1 MAKKKEGAGAVAA
14 RFNQVIAFK
23 NAEWTMAAL
32 YRIGSMFH
40 NFATSMETATC
51 PPSFDEDTCDGF
63 LEGLLEGSFE
73 LKDRARE
80 HYEAVLRFGEDN
92 GIVNAWTRRSLNG
105 LNDIAPKEYP
115 MFEGERQGV
124 LSTTMSPLGL
134 IKATEVMNDERDRDA
149 PKDVELEEK

>member
-1 MAKKKEGAGAVAA
+1 MASL
-14 RFNQVIAFK
+14 F
-23 NAEWTMAAL
+23 
-32 YRIGSMFH
+32 RIGSMFH
-40 NFATSMETATC
+40 NFGSSMENASC

-73 LKDRARE
+73 LKARARE

-92 GIVNAWTRRSLNG
+92 AVVNTWTKQSLNG

-124 LSTTMSPLGL
+124 LPTTTSPLGL
-134 IKATEVMNDERDRDA
+134 LKATETAEDEPDRDA
-149 PKDVELEEK
+149 AKDLEMEEK